1 MPIRCQVQQGSEQL
15 RQDSEYRCCISAFLR
30 LLRFCV
36 CFIFSLF
43 DIGNAIKS
51 HPLRLLL
58 ISTPCLH
65 FCSALHM
72 RCHLHHGHHAM
83 DPKYRFSPNA
93 IAPTQSPRAGE
104 SSLSA
109 QSTSVSPASAPRLK
123 RVSANASNNSSAGA
137 VPNEELVC
145 HAVFSLLLCHDAVRS
160 STKARFRLIDPM
172 CSLGMC
178 LASISSIKGEFV
190 LPAVLTRPCQSHVSA
205 RNA

>member
-1 MPIRCQVQQGSEQL
+1 MRLLHIQPIRHRQGNQ
-15 RQDSEYRCCISAFLR
+15 I
-30 LLRFCV
+30 
-36 CFIFSLF
+36 
-43 DIGNAIKS
+43 

-58 ISTPCLH
+58 ISTLCLH

-72 RCHLHHGHHAM
+72 RCHLHHGHHAIQSTVSSLT
-83 DPKYRFSPNA
+83 P
-93 IAPTQSPRAGE
+93 IVTTQPPRAGE

-145 HAVFSLLLCHDAVRS
+145 YAVFSLLLCPRCCQS
-160 STKARFRLIDPM
+160 STRVKFRLIDPM